1 MNIKFCKRC
10 GASVYDGGD
19 YCEKCKAE
27 MEGRPYIEPTI
38 NSGVRL
44 EENMNDNVESNI
56 KEDDTYINYA
66 KDDVEN
72 KIPLEKKLHTKKVQG
87 GIFGNTTNNINN
99 TSNSSGMFSSNSSSD
114 LASDYCYAVL
124 ILGVV
129 SLFYNC
135 CFIPSIACIVFF
147 VLSRKDNGISKL
159 GHTEILLSRIGLG
172 ICIFGIIVSLLYAIV
187 FYGFII
193 FTNIF
198 VGLFGG

>member
-10 GASVYDGGD
+10 GVSVYDGGD

-27 MEGRPYIEPTI
+27 MEGRPYIEPAIT
-38 NSGVRL
+38 SGVSF
-44 EENMNDNVESNI
+44 EENMDKNVESDI
-56 KEDDTYINYA
+56 KENNINYA
-66 KDDVEN
+66 KNNKEN
-72 KIPLEKKLHTKKVQG
+72 KISLEKKLRIKKVQG
-87 GIFGNTTNNINN
+87 GIFGNRINN
-99 TSNSSGMFSSNSSSD
+99 TSNTSNLSGISSSNSSSD
-114 LASDYCYAVL
+114 LTSDYCYAVL
-124 ILGVV
+124 ILGIV

-172 ICIFGIIVSLLYAIV
+172 ICIFGLIASLLYAVV
-187 FYGFII
+187 FSGFII

-198 VGLFGG
+198 VGLLGG